1 MNSPQGAFKMTAAF
15 FDTLQFVHNLSA
27 AGMPT
32 PQAEA
37 LAKECSQL
45 LRYQLEQMATKA
57 DLKNLEDRMDAK
69 FQNLKG
75 DLKNLEDRMD
85 AKFQNLEDRMDAKFQ
100 NFEGR
105 VEAKLAQLQ
114 LRIAMII
121 GGSITTATGILLAG
135 LKLFIH

>member
-1 MNSPQGAFKMTAAF
+1 
-15 FDTLQFVHNLSA
+15 
-27 AGMPT
+27 
-32 PQAEA
+32 
-37 LAKECSQL
+37 
-45 LRYQLEQMATKA
+45 
-57 DLKNLEDRMDAK
+57 
-69 FQNLKG
+69 
-75 DLKNLEDRMD
+75 MD